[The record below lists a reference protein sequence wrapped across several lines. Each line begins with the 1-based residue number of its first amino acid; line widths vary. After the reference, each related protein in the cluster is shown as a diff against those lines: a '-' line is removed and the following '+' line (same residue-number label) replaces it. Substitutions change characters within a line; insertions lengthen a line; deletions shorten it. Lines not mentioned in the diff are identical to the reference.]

1 MPDASIEG
9 NFYNLKHYLR
19 INKESQCRSYD
30 SCFAYTAPGIIRLQI
45 PEWMARGNTDG
56 NTVGGLFYQ
65 VREEQLLMPLQQ
77 ALNAILK
84 FINAIPEILEKKC
97 FIKSKDT
104 AKAVLL
110 SELKS
115 EISLT
120 CGYIQDF
127 IEACTTSQLA
137 ASGALIATKINSGF

>member
-1 MPDASIEG
+1 
-9 NFYNLKHYLR
+9 
-19 INKESQCRSYD
+19 
-30 SCFAYTAPGIIRLQI
+30 
-45 PEWMARGNTDG
+45 
-56 NTVGGLFYQ
+56 
-65 VREEQLLMPLQQ
+65 MPLQH

-84 FINAIPEILEKKC
+84 FINAIPEILETKG
-97 FIKSKDT
+97 FIKSKDK

-137 ASGALIATKINSGF
+137 ASGALIATKINSGFKRASAPCLKRVYRSFSTPKVELRM